1 MSLRIRSGAQH
12 PSATALTRFP
22 VRLTPYRT
30 QHFFPAYHRLYT
42 MAAVRAYYC
51 DQDDGHDTDDVAA
64 LAQEFEGMGLT
75 GSTGQSR
82 QLKRRAANVSEKLG
96 GQETRS
102 HANKEL
108 DVGRCLTCGQE
119 FGNRLLAHL
128 SKNRAHKLS
137 ERDRRDILSE
147 YHELKAILE
156 NVGKHTFTEHRR
168 FLLVLDD
175 IAQLGRYP
183 RTQSGG
189 PETARRS

>member
-1 MSLRIRSGAQH
+1 MSLRIRRLITSV
-12 PSATALTRFP
+12 PLTRFP

-108 DVGRCLTCGQE
+108 DVGRCLTCSQE
-119 FGNRLLAHL
+119 FGTRLLAHL
-128 SKNRAHKLS
+128 SKNRGHKLS
-137 ERDRRDILSE
+137 EQDRRAIKSE

-175 IAQLGRYP
+175 IAQLRQYR

-189 PETARRS
+189 AEKARRT

>member
-51 DQDDGHDTDDVAA
+51 DQDDGHDADDVAA

-108 DVGRCLTCGQE
+108 DVDSRILIVDEDLEGKEAEEMLNVCPQCGFHWYVSAKQRD
-119 FGNRLLAHL
+119 FG
-128 SKNRAHKLS
+128 
-137 ERDRRDILSE
+137 
-147 YHELKAILE
+147 KAW
-156 NVGKHTFTEHRR
+156 
-168 FLLVLDD
+168 
-175 IAQLGRYP
+175 
-183 RTQSGG
+183 
-189 PETARRS
+189 

>member
-1 MSLRIRSGAQH
+1 
-12 PSATALTRFP
+12 
-22 VRLTPYRT
+22 
-30 QHFFPAYHRLYT
+30 

-51 DQDDGHDTDDVAA
+51 DQDDGHDADDVAA
-64 LAQEFEGMGLT
+64 LAQEFEGMGLTGST

-175 IAQLGRYP
+175 IAQLRQYR

-189 PETARRS
+189 AEKARRT